1 MKTKNYEIAIFDM
14 DGTILN
20 TLDDLAGSANYVL
33 LEYGMP
39 VRTINEIR
47 NFVGNG
53 IRNLIM
59 KAVPEGE
66 KHPEFEN
73 VFALFK
79 EHYREHCNDKT
90 VPYDGILELMRE
102 LHGRGVKMAI
112 VSNKFDAGVKVLNEK
127 FFQDYIEIALGE
139 VPGSK
144 RKPDPESLN
153 VVLQLLGVD
162 KEHAVYVGD
171 SDVDIQTAKNAEV
184 RCISVSWGFRD
195 EEFLLNHEAGIV
207 IGRPLELLEYI

>member
-1 MKTKNYEIAIFDM
+1 
-14 DGTILN
+14 
-20 TLDDLAGSANYVL
+20 
-33 LEYGMP
+33 
-39 VRTINEIR
+39 
-47 NFVGNG
+47 
-53 IRNLIM
+53 
-59 KAVPEGE
+59 
-66 KHPEFEN
+66 
-73 VFALFK
+73 
-79 EHYREHCNDKT
+79 
-90 VPYDGILELMRE
+90 
-102 LHGRGVKMAI
+102 MAI
-112 VSNKFDAGVKVLNEK
+112 VSNKFDAGVKALNEK